1 MRGAE
6 QNRNIPGT
14 ILDMEKM
21 DGATGM
27 DFLNKV
33 FFISDYIMLA
43 QIREI
48 TGIDGTTLQNWLKR
62 GWVGT
67 PNKKS
72 YTKEHLA
79 RILIV
84 NMMRDTMQLS
94 RIIFTLEYINGK
106 EREDKI
112 IDESLLYDYICKTLI
127 KLSETKNTGLGEL
140 DEIIDNVLK
149 DYEEPVT
156 GAYKRLKTG
165 IRVITITYYSA
176 MIKADAEAILDGLG
190 ASKARK
196 R

>member
-14 ILDMEKM
+14 ILNMEKM

-112 IDESLLYDYICKTLI
+112 IDESLLYDYICKTLV

-140 DEIIDNVLK
+140 DEIIDSVLK

-176 MIKADAEAILDGLG
+176 MIKADAEAILDDLG